1 MTPENSTTSTN
12 QTPRFSRIAVAIIT
26 LAACIVAGYYFYYL
40 GTHPARPVAAWR
52 AGHNGTLMN
61 GLEFA
66 DGNTESCFKFNG
78 INSYL
83 LADATSSLNVGLGSG
98 LTFEGW
104 INPATLDHEE
114 LIYEFESNLAT
125 FNGGDTG
132 INCSLHPERPGELD
146 FNLVGT
152 DRTSHELDSP
162 LHAIITHAWQHI
174 AVTYDRASGLAV
186 LYINGVSV
194 KAINFGTFT
203 PETSL
208 SHLVIGARTT
218 FNSVA
223 NPGDAF
229 SRMMEGLNFYN
240 RALSPAE
247 IQATYNDAPRD
258 VKLHNQSKSNN
269 QKVTP
274 LLHLT

>member
-1 MTPENSTTSTN
+1 MLKHNRNMINENSTTDTN
-12 QTPRFSRIAVAIIT
+12 QPPCFSRTALAILT
-26 LAACIVAGYYFYYL
+26 FAAGLAAGCAGF

-52 AGHNGTLMN
+52 AGNNGTLMN

-66 DGNTESCFKFNG
+66 GGKADSCFTFNG
-78 INSYL
+78 VNSYL
-83 LADATSSLNVGLGSG
+83 LVNAPSSLNVGLGSG

-104 INPATLDHEE
+104 INPTTLSHEE
-114 LIYEFESNLAT
+114 LIYEFESALGT

-146 FNLVGT
+146 FNLLGT
-152 DRTSHELDSP
+152 DRTSHEIDSP
-162 LHAIITHAWQHI
+162 LHAIVTDAWQHI
-174 AVTYDRASGLAV
+174 AVTYDRASGMAV
-186 LYINGVSV
+186 LYLNGVRV
-194 KAINFGTFT
+194 RAINFGSFT

-208 SHLVIGARTT
+208 PHLVIGARTT

-229 SRMMEGLNFYN
+229 SGRMDELNFYN

-247 IQATYNDAPRD
+247 IKASYNHAPPG
-258 VKLHNQSKSNN
+258 VKVCH
-269 QKVTP
+269 
-274 LLHLT
+274 

>member
-1 MTPENSTTSTN
+1 
-12 QTPRFSRIAVAIIT
+12 
-26 LAACIVAGYYFYYL
+26 
-40 GTHPARPVAAWR
+40 
-52 AGHNGTLMN
+52 MN
-61 GLEFA
+61 GLGFA
-66 DGNTESCFKFNG
+66 DEKTKSCFNFNG

-83 LADATSSLNVGLGSG
+83 IVNAPASLNVGLGSG

-104 INPATLDHEE
+104 IRPETLAHEE
-114 LIYEFESNLAT
+114 LIYEFESNLGT
-125 FNGGDTG
+125 FNGDDTG

-152 DRTSHELDSP
+152 DRISHEVDSP
-162 LHAIITHAWQHI
+162 RNRIVTDAWQHI
-174 AVTYDRASGLAV
+174 AITYDRASGRAA

-194 KAINFGTFT
+194 TTTNIGNFT

-229 SRMMEGLNFYN
+229 LGKMDALDFYN
-240 RALSPAE
+240 RELSPAE
-247 IQATYNDAPRD
+247 IKAIYNAPPSD
-258 VKLHNQSKSNN
+258 VKLR
-269 QKVTP
+269 
-274 LLHLT
+274 